1 MLTKQRGEVYSE
13 QGVLCV
19 VKQGRDAGGYVMSTD
34 KRSEVYP
41 QLAVF
46 ELAKI
51 RVFMEIR

>member
-1 MLTKQRGEVYSE
+1 MLTKQQGEVHSE
-13 QGVLCV
+13 PGVLCV
-19 VKQGRDAGGYVMSTD
+19 VKQSRDAGGYVMSTD

-51 RVFMEIR
+51 IVFIEIR